1 MHISVERM
9 SDIKLM
15 ARNIQHATVFFAT
28 MMGHH
33 DPKKKNKKAQQIENE
48 IHDLLVPIL
57 ENLPS

>member
-1 MHISVERM
+1 M